1 MDSNYKSIVRKIV
14 SAYNENGPIWKQTIE
29 FHSGYFHLEK
39 RKSRNEIPKDW
50 SLNDYNEFI
59 LSIMN
64 NKENNV
70 YVYILKHF
78 TQDYIVF
85 EDGNWMVIVGTNFV
99 METCMY
105 RKDTSTYLKSDAGYI
120 YIGKVKEV
128 FEQ

>member
-39 RKSRNEIPKDW
+39 RKARNEIPKDW

-78 TQDYIVF
+78 T
-85 EDGNWMVIVGTNFV
+85 
-99 METCMY
+99 
-105 RKDTSTYLKSDAGYI
+105 
-120 YIGKVKEV
+120 
-128 FEQ
+128 